1 MEGNTTIQPIDQND
15 RIMAAL
21 AHVTAILPVM
31 GVIAPIIIWATQ
43 RERSEF
49 VGFQALQAAIY
60 QLLIV
65 FAWIL
70 GMACYMCSIV
80 FMIIPASFGQ
90 YRGGD
95 FSAEW
100 LGVFFPF
107 LVLGLVLVGGI
118 AFVVYG
124 VVGAVLVLQ
133 GKDFRYLLIGSWLEG
148 YLQRK

>member
-1 MEGNTTIQPIDQND
+1 MEENINITTIDQND

-49 VGFQALQAAIY
+49 VGFQSLQAAIY

-90 YRGGD
+90 YGRD
-95 FSAEW
+95 FSTEW

-107 LVLGLVLVGGI
+107 LVLGLIFIGGI
-118 AFVVYG
+118 AFVIYG
-124 VVGAVLVLQ
+124 IVAAILVLQ
-133 GKDFRYLLIGSWLEG
+133 GKDFRYILIGSWLEG

>member
-1 MEGNTTIQPIDQND
+1 MEENINIATIDQND

-49 VGFQALQAAIY
+49 VGFQSLQAAIY

-90 YRGGD
+90 YGRD
-95 FSAEW
+95 FSTEW

-107 LVLGLVLVGGI
+107 LVLGLIFIGGI
-118 AFVVYG
+118 AFVIYG
-124 VVGAVLVLQ
+124 IVAAILVLQ
-133 GKDFRYLLIGSWLEG
+133 GKDFRYILIGSWLEG